1 MECFVCCFV
10 HAAGAGAAEQLAGAA
25 ELLAGASELLARAI
39 FVYAPTP
46 RQSSGYV
53 PDSTW

>member
-25 ELLAGASELLARAI
+25 ELPAGASELLARAI
-39 FVYAPTP
+39 FVYAPTL
-46 RQSSGYV
+46 RQSSEYV